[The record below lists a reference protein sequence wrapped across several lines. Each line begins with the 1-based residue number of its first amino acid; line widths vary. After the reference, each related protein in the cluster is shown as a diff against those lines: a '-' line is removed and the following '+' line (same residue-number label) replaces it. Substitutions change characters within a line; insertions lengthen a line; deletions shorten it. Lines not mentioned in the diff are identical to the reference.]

1 MASKTTLYYSTL
13 FAACPLSTWLF
24 FYRVLLFQEEFLI
37 REDTNAAILQILWG
51 VNGSGLTFLNAT
63 TKFRRVVWEKHIN
76 SWRNSRQNRRGR
88 KSRTDCLSFLLASVF
103 FWANSFI
110 GDADW
115 SFGKTKQNNNRIPQQ
130 NVFCSVCLHTRTS
143 ILCSQNTA
151 RCQIESSLSNAQ
163 T

>member
-88 KSRTDCLSFLLASVF
+88 KSRTVCLSFLLASVF
-103 FWANSFI
+103 FWADSFHVPLVMQTDLL
-110 GDADW
+110 G
-115 SFGKTKQNNNRIPQQ
+115 KQNKTTTESHNKMCFVQCVCTPELQFSAVRTQQ
-130 NVFCSVCLHTRTS
+130 G
-143 ILCSQNTA
+143 A
-151 RCQIESSLSNAQ
+151 R
-163 T
+163 

>member
-88 KSRTDCLSFLLASVF
+88 KSRTVCLSFLLASVF
-103 FWANSFI
+103 FWADSFHVPLVMQTDLL
-110 GDADW
+110 G
-115 SFGKTKQNNNRIPQQ
+115 KQNKTTTE
-130 NVFCSVCLHTRTS
+130 SHTRTS